1 MLKKNIHLFLSPII
15 NESRL
20 IKEASYLLENKI
32 FDAVEVVGLWDI
44 GLNAFDKTPS
54 GLEIT
59 RCVTQIKRM
68 RAKGFFKDSSFLR
81 KAMAAFGVVEYF
93 FIAARR
99 VKSQKPSHISV
110 HNLFLLP
117 IGVTLCLAFK
127 SKLIY
132 VPHELETNRTGLNG
146 VSKIVAKWVE
156 ATFIK
161 YSSSVITVCQPIANW
176 YIDNYHLSNVHVVR
190 NMPRI
195 CDLEAPGF
203 SDSTFHEKFKIPED
217 TLIYIYQ
224 GLIEKSRG
232 CEFVRDA
239 FIGVDSHIVF
249 MGYGSYVQS
258 VLLTGKPNIH
268 YQKSVSMSLITTYT
282 AMADIGI
289 FVAHGSLSCSYE
301 MALPNKFFEYLHA
314 GLPVLV
320 SSNFKYFASIVEK
333 NAIGWVIDS
342 SDLSN
347 FITHFSKN
355 DLIKIKKNVYEYAKN
370 CVWEFDAKIYH
381 EIYC

>member
-1 MLKKNIHLFLSPII
+1 MLRKNIHLFLSPII

-20 IKEASYLLENKI
+20 VKETSYLLENKI
-32 FDAVEVVGLWDI
+32 FDSVEVVGLWDI
-44 GLNAFDKTPS
+44 GLNVVEKTS
-54 GLEIT
+54 YGLEIT

-68 RAKGFFKDSSFLR
+68 RAKGFFKNRSFFR
-81 KAMAAFGVVEYF
+81 KIMAGFGVIEYF
-93 FIAARR
+93 FMAAQR

-117 IGVTLCLAFK
+117 IGAALCFACN

-146 VSKIVAKWVE
+146 VAKIIAKWVE

-161 YSSSVITVCQPIANW
+161 YASSIITVCQPIASW
-176 YIDNYHLSNVHVVR
+176 YIDNYHLRNVHVIR

-195 CDLEAPGF
+195 CDLGAVSF
-203 SDSTFHEKFKIPED
+203 SDSTFHEKFKIPD
-217 TLIYIYQ
+217 DSLIYIYQ

-239 FIGVDSHIVF
+239 FIESNSHIVF

-258 VLLTGKPNIH
+258 ILTDEKSNIH
-268 YQKSVSMSLITTYT
+268 YQKAVSMSLITTYT
-282 AMADIGI
+282 AMADIGV
-289 FVAHGSLSCSYE
+289 FVAHGPLTQSYE

-320 SSNFKYFASIVEK
+320 SSNFKYLANIVEK
-333 NAIGWVIDS
+333 NAIGWIIDS

-347 FITHFSKN
+347 FINHFSKN
-355 DLIKIKKNVYEYAKN
+355 DLIEVKNNVYNYAKN